1 MCFLPLKSSHCPSR
15 PVPVTDFLAST
26 RPVPSRSQKPLPVR
40 PWSYLIFVVCL
51 SRIFLTLLSVCLFV
65 YHVLFSFLE
74 RSVCHVLSSLSQA
87 DYGLCVM
94 YYHHFLQRSVCHIL
108 FLHSWADR
116 LSVTFYSSSLSSAE
130 YLSVCLSQFYLHFL
144 EQGVCLFVFHV
155 YPHYLS
161 VCLSPFIL
169 TFLIIWSPFV
179 WLVGGCGALAALS
192 IEHLPTLLRYESST
206 LILYKELSSTIF

>member
-1 MCFLPLKSSHCPSR
+1 
-15 PVPVTDFLAST
+15 
-26 RPVPSRSQKPLPVR
+26 
-40 PWSYLIFVVCL
+40 
-51 SRIFLTLLSVCLFV
+51 
-65 YHVLFSFLE
+65 
-74 RSVCHVLSSLSQA
+74 
-87 DYGLCVM
+87 M

-206 LILYKELSSTIF
+206 LILYKELSSTIFQMWVCQSGIGNTSPDLHFLQYIKAWMSSTDPVSSITNCCRLIVSYTDPVHSFIIS